1 MEPEFNRQRLTLARK
16 RLGWTSAALARESGL
31 STRTLSNY
39 ENGHAVPSDEALAA
53 LSSVLRVT
61 RDFFFMPEPEE
72 VPVKAV
78 SFRALSKMTAKQRE
92 SALAVGSQIVE
103 FDTWLSAQ
111 FRFPQPNVPTLPGYV
126 PEVAAA
132 TVRARWG
139 LGERPIQ
146 NMVHLLEANGVRVY
160 SLPSHLSELDAFSF
174 YREEDPF
181 VLMSTR
187 KSAERSRFD
196 AAHELGHLVLHCEHE
211 SPRGPEA
218 EGEANQFAAAFL
230 MPRASVQ
237 AAGLVNATVP
247 MILRAKLNWGVAA
260 MALTHRLKELD
271 MLTEWGYRDLCVQLS
286 RQGFRRSEPG
296 GIPRE
301 QSERLRQAL
310 ALLRQEG
317 SSTSALATQSGI
329 QAGEFRSWLN
339 GITLQVA

>member
-1 MEPEFNRQRLTLARK
+1 MEPEFSRHRLALARK

-31 STRTLSNY
+31 STRSLSNY
-39 ENGHAVPSDEALAA
+39 ENGHATPTDEALDA
-53 LSSVLRVT
+53 LSDVLRVT
-61 RDFFFMPEPEE
+61 REFFFLPDPEE
-72 VPVKAV
+72 VPVQAV
-78 SFRALSKMTAKQRE
+78 SFRALSKMTAKQRD
-92 SALAVGSQIVE
+92 SALAVGAQIVD
-103 FDTWLSAQ
+103 FDSWLSAR
-111 FRFPQPNVPTLPGYV
+111 FRFPEPNVPTLPGYV

-132 TVRARWG
+132 TVRAKWG
-139 LGERPIQ
+139 LGERSIQ

-160 SLPSHLSELDAFSF
+160 SLPSHLSDLDAFSF
-174 YREEDPF
+174 YREDDPF

-211 SPRGPEA
+211 SPRGTEA
-218 EGEANQFAAAFL
+218 EQEANQFAASLL

-247 MILRAKLNWGVAA
+247 IILHAKLNWGVAA

-310 ALLRQEG
+310 VLLRQERT
-317 SSTSALATQSGI
+317 STSALASQLGI
-329 QAGEFRSWLN
+329 RSSEFRSWLN
-339 GITLQVA
+339 GITLHIV